1 VSLEKTLLLGFIAGA
16 TILLGLPI
24 GRLKRPAPALRMMLN
39 AIAVG
44 ILLFLVWDVLSAAWE
59 PIEKALGEFHA
70 GQGGLDTAFGYG
82 LLFAGGLSVGLLGLV
97 FYEHWMDRVSRTPD
111 ATLVNAPAP
120 SAQRSTQPSVAPA
133 PPPSPNGPAST
144 RVTVLDHAPARTGLA
159 AWSPARRLAL
169 LIAVGI
175 GLHNFAEGLAIGQ
188 AAASS
193 EIALAT
199 LLVIGFALHNA
210 TEGFGIVAP
219 LAADTA
225 PDGTRLIPSWGLL
238 LALGAIGGGPTFIG
252 TAVGHAFTSEV
263 MSVIFLTLA
272 AGSILYVVIQLIG
285 VAAKSGRMDLLAYGL
300 LIGLLAGFA
309 TDAIVTAA
317 GV

>member
-1 VSLEKTLLLGFIAGA
+1 VGLGKTLLLGFIAGV

-24 GRLKRPAPALRMMLN
+24 GRLKRPAPSMRVLLN

-44 ILLFLVWDVLSAAWE
+44 ILVFLVWDVLSAAWS
-59 PIEKALGEFHA
+59 PIDTALSDFHA
-70 GQGGLDTAFGYG
+70 GNGGLASATGYG
-82 LLFAGGLSVGLLGLV
+82 ALFIGGLAVGLLSLV
-97 FYEHWMDRVSRTPD
+97 AYERWMARVTGAPD
-111 ATLVNAPAP
+111 APAG
-120 SAQRSTQPSVAPA
+120 ARPA
-133 PPPSPNGPAST
+133 LPPRGI
-144 RVTVLDHAPARTGLA
+144 A
-159 AWSPARRLAL
+159 AWSAGRQLAL

-188 AAASS
+188 AAASD

-219 LAADTA
+219 LTGETDSN
-225 PDGTRLIPSWGLL
+225 GERVLPSWGFL

-252 TAVGHAFTSEV
+252 TAVGHAFTSEAL
-263 MSVIFLTLA
+263 SVVFLTLA
-272 AGSILYVVIQLIG
+272 AGSILYVVVQLIG
-285 VAAKSGRMDLLAYGL
+285 LGARSKRMDLLAYGI
-300 LIGLLAGFA
+300 LIGILAGFA
-309 TDAIVTAA
+309 TDAVVIAA